1 MDANEN
7 GTTTET
13 GTGRVIG
20 AGVGDA
26 RRTVAALPWGAAV
39 AAVAVA
45 VTMSLVL
52 GGRDFLGLLLFQS
65 PIVLPLLM
73 RWAPKAFAAAC
84 FAVGAPMLFLGMLI
98 ALFGIPAFLVA
109 PALLIVAALA
119 DRADRHTGTRA
130 RGLRTA

>member
-1 MDANEN
+1 M
-7 GTTTET
+7 
-13 GTGRVIG
+13 
-20 AGVGDA
+20 
-26 RRTVAALPWGAAV
+26 AALPWGAAV

-45 VTMSLVL
+45 VAMSLVL

-84 FAVGAPMLFLGMLI
+84 FAVGAPMLFLGALI

-109 PALLIVAALA
+109 PALLIFAALA

-130 RGLRTA
+130 RGFRTA